1 MYNLQEKLQ
10 ISRFCVGWREK
21 RITQYA
27 NKIFN
32 SWLYISNFKI
42 SLYFNQIFRNQITLK
57 GEIVV
62 GFLIQTNMLVKNKFY
77 KYKIN

>member
-1 MYNLQEKLQ
+1 MCNLYEKLQ

-42 SLYFNQIFRNQITLK
+42 SLYFNLIIRNQITLK

-62 GFLIQTNMLVKNKFY
+62 GFLIQTNMLVKKKFY
-77 KYKIN
+77 KIN